1 MIANYVTI
9 EKFYQVTGYTPDA
22 IRSKINRGDLVKDQ
36 EYTKAPDGR
45 ILIIVEGYHSWVE
58 TSIQESESQ
67 ATRQLKLT
75 STTKQRAALPRAS
88 LTQALPR

>member
-9 EKFYQVTGYTPDA
+9 EKFCQVTGYTPDA
-22 IRSKINRGDLVKDQ
+22 IRSKINRGDWVKGQ

-58 TSIQESESQ
+58 TSIQELDSQ
-67 ATRQLKLT
+67 ATRPLKLT
-75 STTKQRAALPRAS
+75 SLNSSNKCITHQS
-88 LTQALPR
+88 FGICS